1 MTVTTAKKELRI
13 KRVDQRVA
21 PGFEQ
26 LERKIGPTIYWGA
39 PFGHL

>member
-1 MTVTTAKKELRI
+1 MAATTAKNELKI

-26 LERKIGPTIYWGA
+26 LERKIGPTIYWSA